1 MTLNST
7 PTAATVRAYPLLL
20 AAATTAI
27 ALLIAACGS
36 TSTSSSTESS
46 VTTTI
51 AKSTTS
57 TQTGQTMRGKR
68 YCEVLLTTI
77 VDGNAT
83 AEVYNSYTLNDCP
96 EDLWNALDAKAIASA
111 EGVPLAV
118 LNGPRYW
125 LMDRAEKK
133 GGSDG
138 LTKKDFGGIEMY
150 RLASV
155 DIGPMAEA
163 TKPYT
168 THEVDREAVFTF
180 DAGQTVY
187 ELVAPDGTTYLMQ
200 TWSTQKDPTLTEAAL
215 ADLGSRLQLP
225 AGWSYRSRTLDE
237 PLKIVTTTTKAKV
250 LQDDLGNSYSQE
262 SGS

>member
-7 PTAATVRAYPLLL
+7 PTAATVRAYPLIL

-27 ALLIAACGS
+27 ALLITACGS

-111 EGVPLAV
+111 EGVPLAERWLRRPDQEGLWWHRDV
-118 LNGPRYW
+118 PPGIGGHWTNGR
-125 LMDRAEKK
+125 
-133 GGSDG
+133 G
-138 LTKKDFGGIEMY
+138 
-150 RLASV
+150 
-155 DIGPMAEA
+155 
-163 TKPYT
+163 
-168 THEVDREAVFTF
+168 H
-180 DAGQTVY
+180 
-187 ELVAPDGTTYLMQ
+187 
-200 TWSTQKDPTLTEAAL
+200 
-215 ADLGSRLQLP
+215 
-225 AGWSYRSRTLDE
+225 
-237 PLKIVTTTTKAKV
+237 
-250 LQDDLGNSYSQE
+250 
-262 SGS
+262 